1 MFGEQWEKRSEIGRM
16 FAGNSVK
23 DVIPGVHHDL
33 DNAKYH
39 ALPGLSN
46 SGISDLLQSPYHYY
60 SRHLDP
66 GRPAR
71 DETQAQQDGTIAH
84 CAILEPNEFDK
95 RYRVGPDVSRAT
107 KAWKEAE
114 EKARADGL
122 TLIKPEQYDR
132 ALRQSAAVWMI
143 PDAAEALSSGR
154 PEVSAIWRDPET
166 HVTCRCRPDWVHE
179 TGGGVILL
187 DVKTYSDASPREFER
202 QAARMAY
209 HRQDAWYTDGYAIA
223 SGKPVLG
230 FIFVAVEM
238 PWPNAASA
246 SMFDDDARAAGRRQC
261 REAVSIYSE
270 CLDTGRWP
278 GYPAGIELIRLPSWA
293 A

>member
-1 MFGEQWEKRSEIGRM
+1 MFGEQWEKRSVIGEM
-16 FAGNSVK
+16 FAKDSVR
-23 DVIPGVHHDL
+23 DVRPGVHYAM
-33 DNAKYH
+33 DNGKYH
-39 ALPGLSN
+39 SLPGLSN

-60 SRHLDP
+60 ARHIDP
-66 GRPAR
+66 NRPVR
-71 DETQAQQDGTIAH
+71 EETQAQQDGTLAH
-84 CAILEPNEFDK
+84 CAILEPDEFDK

-107 KAWKEAE
+107 KAWKEADQSACE
-114 EKARADGL
+114 AGL

-132 ALRQSAAVWMI
+132 VMRQRDAVWAI
-143 PDAAEALSSGR
+143 PDVAEALSNGK

-166 HVTCRCRPDWVHE
+166 QITCRCRPDWVHDA
-179 TGGGVILL
+179 GSGVILI
-187 DVKTYSDASPREFER
+187 DVKTYSDASPKEFEK

-238 PWPNAASA
+238 AWPHAASA
-246 SMFDDDARAAGRRQC
+246 SMFDDEARSAGRRQC
-261 REAVSIYSE
+261 RQAVNLYAE
-270 CLDTGRWP
+270 CVNNAKWP